1 MANTKFN
8 ITTAEQARILADNA
22 NKERRDKILEEIYEE
37 IEKKA
42 SEGEY
47 FCSIPLENLT
57 GIKNVFEKITETLN
71 QAGFSFTYV
80 SEEKSYCV
88 AW

>member
-8 ITTAEQARILADNA
+8 ITTAEQARTLADSA
-22 NKERRDKILEEIYEE
+22 NKKRRDEILEEIYEE

-42 SEGEY
+42 REGKY
-47 FCSIPLENLT
+47 FCSIPENFADT
-57 GIKNVFEKITETLN
+57 TNVFEKITEALK
-71 QAGFSFTYV
+71 QAGFKFTYV
-80 SEEKSYCV
+80 SEEKSYHV